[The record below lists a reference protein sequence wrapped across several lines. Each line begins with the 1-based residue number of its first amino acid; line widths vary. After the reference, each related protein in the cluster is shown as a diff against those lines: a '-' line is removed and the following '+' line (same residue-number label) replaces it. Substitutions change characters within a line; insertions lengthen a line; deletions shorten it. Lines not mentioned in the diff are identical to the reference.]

1 MTNLM
6 SLTVNLPRHIANIF
20 FFLIG
25 SKKRIIWNHW
35 LFNYQIKLNYSIFE
49 TLKKYKKIPKKP
61 KK

>member
-49 TLKKYKKIPKKP
+49 TLKK
-61 KK
+61 